1 MRTFSTEVD
10 RRETGP
16 KAGPMGS
23 RTPPTSDILGG
34 RDTGL
39 GPEYEGFLLLWSVS
53 REAR

>member
-39 GPEYEGFLLLWSVS
+39 GPEYEGFLLLLSVS